1 MIEVRNLTRY
11 YGEFAALNDV
21 SFKVTEGQIIGLLGR
36 NGAGKSTTLKILAG
50 LIPPSSG
57 TVMVDGIDIVAEPE
71 RLRSRL
77 GYLPEDPPLYEDMTV
92 HAFVRHIGRMKGM
105 TGAEVD
111 QRLPEVM
118 ATAGLDGK
126 EDGVDRQKQVI
137 GTLSHGYRKRV
148 GIAQAIVNNPRL
160 VVLDEPT
167 SGLDPEQIRGMRK
180 VIRDLAKGR
189 AVLVSSHI
197 LSEVE
202 LTCDW
207 LLVLR
212 KGQLVAQGTAETL
225 TADQTRRMQI
235 VVRGDAGTLVEWLGK
250 HPAVESAETRAS
262 ADGTTSALVTLRA
275 DDREKLA
282 ADLIAAGF
290 GLRELRGAGDALEEV
305 FVGLASGK
313 AGAA

>member
-11 YGEFAALNDV
+11 YGEFAALTDV
-21 SFKVTEGQIIGLLGR
+21 SFKVSEGQVIGLLGR

-57 TVMVDGIDIVAEPE
+57 TVTIDGIDMVAEPH
-71 RLRSRL
+71 RLRSRI

-92 HAFVRHIGRMKGM
+92 QAFVRHIGRMKGLS
-105 TGAEVD
+105 ASEVES
-111 QRLPEVM
+111 RLPEVLQ
-118 ATAGLDGK
+118 TAALIGR
-126 EDGVDRQKQVI
+126 EDQVI

-148 GIAQAIVNNPRL
+148 GIAQAVIANPRL
-160 VVLDEPT
+160 VILDEPT
-167 SGLDPEQIRGMRK
+167 SGLDPVQIRDMRK

-189 AVLVSSHI
+189 VVMVSSHI
-197 LSEVE
+197 LREVE
-202 LTCDW
+202 QTCDW

-212 KGQLVAQGTAETL
+212 DGKLVAQGTEEAL
-225 TADQTRRMQI
+225 TADQNRKMQL
-235 VVRGDAGTLVEWLGK
+235 VVRGDADTLVSWLTQ
-250 HPAVESAETRAS
+250 HPAVEDASARPT
-262 ADGTTSALVTLRA
+262 ADGTTAAVVTLRA
-275 DDREKLA
+275 DAREQLA

-305 FVGLASGK
+305 FLGLASGK